1 MRLPHAWVHVP
12 ACAQNMLSHLIDA
25 DTHKYTPFCSTSA
38 NQGRRFQKARAC
50 WVKNT
55 SLCLDAFWSWHL
67 VPSLLIFPRDIFFT
81 WHLFPLAFLSFDIS
95 SLGTFFCLTSLF
107 LHASS
112 LEIFPLTCQT
122 HLHSN
127 LAQQLIGQ
135 SRRRIAKYQSRT
147 LRAHSKLSM
156 LSCQKRMSETQQVT
170 VHFSSVWKGIF
181 NGKCKMSCHTR
192 SLSSSIDATIHC
204 AKQPW
209 DCKTPKH
216 QREGKRQKS
225 LDAAV
230 RLHRATT

>member
-1 MRLPHAWVHVP
+1 MQTRTNIHHFVVP
-12 ACAQNMLSHLIDA
+12 AQTRGGGFRRQGHVGWKTHLFA
-25 DTHKYTPFCSTSA
+25 STPF
-38 NQGRRFQKARAC
+38 
-50 WVKNT
+50 
-55 SLCLDAFWSWHL
+55 SLDTLF
-67 VPSLLIFPRDIFFT
+67 LLFSFFPRDIFFT